1 MQVNYYV
8 VVKIEKE
15 LSLSDNSFSIKI
27 ILSNYVIF
35 SSSLSNDSF
44 HPFIQSSRIS
54 FGIPWCLSFIF
65 VAPSA
70 SSKYTVIKSSFG
82 QSPGIPYSD
91 AGLIFPLSS
100 EKLSVT
106 TSFLSGINSLTTPVD
121 QYSFPSGPR
130 MQFKYLPPTLASI
143 LLEGQVKPLGPHHF
157 LNCSGSV
164 NAFHTLV
171 MGKSKTRCIT
181 ISFCKAES
189 CCFTSFLVPVCVSI

>member
-54 FGIPWCLSFIF
+54 AGIPWCLSFIF

-82 QSPGIPYSD
+82 QFPGIPYSD

-106 TSFLSGINSLTTPVD
+106 TSFLSGISSLTTPVD
-121 QYSFPSGPR
+121 QNSFPSGPR
-130 MQFKYLPPTLASI
+130 MQLKYLPPTFASI

-157 LNCSGSV
+157 LKYSASV
-164 NAFHTLV
+164 QASHTTLT
-171 MGKSKTRCIT
+171 GKLKTLFIT
-181 ISFCKAES
+181 ISFCKADP
-189 CCFTSFLVPVCVSI
+189 CCFTSCFVCVFVAI